1 MGVANATDM
10 AVACRKLI
18 YSVIDT
24 CTRTRD
30 EVGCIREA

>member
-1 MGVANATDM
+1 MGVANAPDM

-18 YSVIDT
+18 YSIIDT

-30 EVGCIREA
+30 EVGCVRVA